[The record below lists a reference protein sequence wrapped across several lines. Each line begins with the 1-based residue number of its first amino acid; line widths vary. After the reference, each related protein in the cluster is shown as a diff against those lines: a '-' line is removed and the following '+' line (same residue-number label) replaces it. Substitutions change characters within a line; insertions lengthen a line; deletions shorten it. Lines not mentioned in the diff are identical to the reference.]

1 MFQSQVVPCHQQTII
16 KHVNY
21 IQSIAD
27 RRGKKFILCDQIQLG
42 DVWLYATLEFC
53 KVGVPDIMTITPWM
67 KEFTTNFE
75 ADERMKKYLAERPPS
90 ALGV

>member
-1 MFQSQVVPCHQQTII
+1 MVMETAKEFCESGVVPKIYPWKLFKKVPEPEDSEKIVEEVRQTII

-42 DVWLYATLEFC
+42 DVWLYATLDS
-53 KVGVPDIMTITPWM
+53 VSRST
-67 KEFTTNFE
+67 
-75 ADERMKKYLAERPPS
+75 
-90 ALGV
+90 